1 MSKPNRAHR
10 ERKNGK
16 FTQKHPEL
24 PKGKSGKFASR
35 KAYAKAKKVKKVSK

>member
-1 MSKPNRAHR
+1 MSKPNKQHR

-35 KAYAKAKKVKKVSK
+35 KAWAQVKKDKKKK